1 MKKVPLHL
9 MLQLFLN
16 GLRFRY
22 LRRSGRPGRVQAMS
36 LEITHRCVARC
47 LMCNIWRIP
56 NDVPDLSMST
66 WMGLLSSHQLSD
78 LRELD
83 ITGGEPFL
91 REDLVEL
98 VRAAVGLKERNL
110 RKLRSVAVTTNGLL
124 TDAVLEGVEALLPAL
139 TEKGVDLV
147 MVCAL
152 DGVGDIHSRIRNFK
166 DAWLRVDETIQGL
179 RRLRETHPEL
189 VVGLKTTVIPDNVDE
204 LDRIAGYAASNSLFT
219 IISPCIITEGRYLNV
234 DRAGDLRFTQEHVAK
249 MIRFFRS
256 RKFQWSFHAQAL
268 AEYYERGVMKKPCT
282 CGFNYFFVR
291 STGEVLP
298 CPLLNR
304 SVGNIRE
311 QSLEEMLE
319 SPAACLIRRGVGR
332 FPRCRSCTEPGLER
346 YALPYEGFA
355 YFQLLMKEGMTR
367 GLDLHAHMGL
377 DKYMDDLR
385 PSWARSFHRMGVL

>member
-22 LRRSGRPGRVQAMS
+22 LRRSGRPGRVQAVS

-56 NDVPDLSMST
+56 KDVPDLDMST
-66 WMGLLSSHQLSD
+66 WMGLLSSHHLCD

-83 ITGGEPFL
+83 VTGGEPFL

-98 VRAAVGLKERNL
+98 VRAVAGLKERNL
-110 RKLRSVAVTTNGLL
+110 RKLRSVAITTNGLL
-124 TDAVLEGVEALLPAL
+124 TGTVIESVEALLPAL
-139 TEKGVDLV
+139 AEKGIGLV

-152 DGVGDIHSRIRNFK
+152 DGVGDIHNRIRNFK
-166 DAWLRVDETIQGL
+166 DAWLRVDETIRGL
-179 RRLRETHPEL
+179 RMLRETYPEL
-189 VVGLKTTVIPDNVDE
+189 VIGLKTTVLPVNVDE
-204 LDRIAGYAASNSLFT
+204 LDRIAEYAASNSLFT
-219 IISPCIITEGRYLNV
+219 IISPCIITEGRYLNTE
-234 DRAGDLRFTQEHVAK
+234 RAEDLRFTQDQVAK

-256 RKFQWSFHAQAL
+256 EKFQWSFHAQAL

-291 STGEVLP
+291 STGDVLP
-298 CPLLNR
+298 CPLINQR
-304 SVGNIRE
+304 VGNIRE
-311 QSLEEMLE
+311 QDIGEMLG
-319 SPAACLIRRGVGR
+319 SPAAYQMRRGVGR
-332 FPRCRSCTEPGLER
+332 FPQCRSCTEPGLER

-355 YFQLLMKEGMTR
+355 YLQLLMREGMTR

-377 DKYMDDLR
+377 DKYMDDLS
-385 PSWARSFHRMGVL
+385 P